1 MIPLRDQFRK
11 QKHQFSQ
18 SDCFSVLFSKL
29 VSELINFKSIHF
41 VTFEEAIQKGIKT
54 YKSSFVGLQIEKQ
67 NSQYAVKKMFLSET
81 F

>member
-54 YKSSFVGLQIEKQ
+54 YKSSFVGLQIEKKQ
-67 NSQYAVKKMFLSET
+67 PICCEKDVFK
-81 F
+81 